1 MCYWHTILNMKNKNI
16 LFSCVLFLINLQF
29 YPQSKVVDSLRLVLR
44 SEKHA
49 DSTKAKTLI
58 ALAWE
63 IKYDNVK
70 EAQKI
75 AAEGIELSKKT
86 NRLKD
91 VAVGLKIL
99 GIIND
104 ETFHYKESIDYY
116 LKAISYFEKLRDTIS
131 VSRVECNIGMLYRKM
146 DQNREAIRFFKK
158 CTPVFEKANFVMGIN
173 LSNQNMGIAYF
184 NLKNYDSALVFF
196 FKSVAVLKANYMSD
210 PSIFGNIGNCY
221 SMKKDLVKA
230 RKYLETCCKDFVA
243 TGDSSS
249 NFYFWKYGLANL
261 YRDIG
266 KTAESIKL
274 YEESKKGF
282 KDLGLFYSEN
292 NFNLMV
298 HLGGTYAKTKDF
310 ESAYENAFNAITIRD
325 TLFTKDFAF
334 QMNEM
339 KEKYDADKN
348 ELNIINLNKEARL
361 KDAEINQQRLRQY
374 GMAAGLLLLLVL
386 SFVLYKNFTQKKKD
400 NKIIQNQKNVVDEKN
415 KEITDSITYAKRI
428 QTASLPTEN
437 YIYRNMERLKKL

>member
-1 MCYWHTILNMKNKNI
+1 MIIKHLPFNI
-16 LFSCVLFLINLQF
+16 LFLFLAISQNAICQT
-29 YPQSKVVDSLRLVLR
+29 KVVDSLKLVL
-44 SEKHA
+44 KNDKIV
-49 DSTKAKTLI
+49 DSTKAKTLV

-63 IKYDNVK
+63 IKYDNVD

-75 AAEGIELSKKT
+75 AKEGIELSKKT
-86 NRLKD
+86 NRIKD
-91 VAVGLKIL
+91 IATGLKIL
-99 GIIND
+99 GIISD

-116 LKAISYFEKLRDTIS
+116 LKAILYFEKLRDTIS

-146 DQNREAIRFFKK
+146 DQDREAIRFFRK
-158 CTPVFEKANFVMGIN
+158 CIPVFEKANFVMGIN
-173 LSNQNMGIAYF
+173 IANQNMGIANF

-196 FKSVAVLKANYMSD
+196 FRSDAVLKANNMSD
-210 PSIFGNIGNCY
+210 PSVMGNIGNCY
-221 SMKKDLVKA
+221 LMKKDHAKA
-230 RKYLETCCKDFVA
+230 RKYIETCCREFIT

-249 NFYFWKYGLANL
+249 NFYFWKFALANL

-266 KTAESIKL
+266 KTTESIKL

-282 KDLGLFYSEN
+282 NELGLFYSEN
-292 NFNLMV
+292 NFKLMV
-298 HLGGTYAKTKDF
+298 YLAGTYATAKDF
-310 ESAYENAFNAITIRD
+310 ELAYINASNAINIRD
-325 TLFTKDFAF
+325 TLFNKDFAL

-339 KEKYDADKN
+339 KEKYEADKN
-348 ELNIINLNKEARL
+348 ELSISNLNKEAQL

-374 GMAAGLLLLLVL
+374 GMAVGLLLLIVL

-400 NKIIQNQKNVVDEKN
+400 NIIIQHQKNVVDEKN

-437 YIYRNMERLKKL
+437 YIEKTMERLKKT